1 MDLRV
6 LSDVL
11 VGGLAAG
18 AVYALMALGLVLIYK
33 TTDVVNFAHG
43 DMATVS
49 TFVAYALAVQ
59 AGWPVL
65 AAALL
70 AMGFAA
76 LLGAAMELGLL
87 QPARLGHA
95 SVLGLVVVTLGAGL
109 TLNGLAGVVWGH
121 DVKSFPFLLTGPPLR
136 AGELLVPV
144 DQLLNL

>member
-95 SVLGLVVVTLGAGL
+95 SVLGLVVGTLGAGL

-121 DVKSFPFLLTGPPLR
+121 DVKSFP
-136 AGELLVPV
+136 
-144 DQLLNL
+144 